1 MYFKENDQIPADER
15 LATDLLAQEITSRG
29 PVATACGSNEEL
41 LQALSA
47 QARSG
52 DVVLVMSNGPFD
64 NLKTRV
70 LEELRRRE

>member
-1 MYFKENDQIPADER
+1 
-15 LATDLLAQEITSRG
+15 
-29 PVATACGSNEEL
+29 L
-41 LQALSA
+41 LQSLCA

-70 LEELRRRE
+70 LEELRRRG